1 MVAKNRLRL
10 SESLEKLT
18 RFVFA
23 RSGIASRWID
33 AGPCRVHVYDGRGKG
48 DLPTFVLLHGLS
60 ASASSFAALIMALR
74 PHVRRIIVPEL
85 PGHGFTL
92 HPGCEVNP
100 AVLESAIVTAL
111 DELLDEPAIVVGNS
125 LGGALALHYADA
137 RPDRVRGLVLLSPAG
152 ARIDDAEWD
161 VVRTAFRVGTRR
173 EARVLIDRIYH
184 RPRFVVRALAHE
196 FPTLLARPAVKEILT
211 TATNEHAVTP
221 EQLASLRMPVLFIW
235 GRSERLLPH
244 AAFEYFVAHL
254 PPHAVVERPEG
265 VGHVPQI
272 DAPERMTARLLAFAR
287 TCVAA
292 RPPAGE
298 ARAETHGGRGA
309 EGSR

>member
-1 MVAKNRLRL
+1 MFPRNRLRL

-18 RFVFA
+18 RFVFT
-23 RSGIASRWID
+23 RSGIESRWVE

-60 ASASSFAALIMALR
+60 ASASSFAALVMALR
-74 PHVRRIIVPEL
+74 PRVRRIIVPEL
-85 PGHGFTL
+85 PGHGFTD

-100 AVLESAIVTAL
+100 VLLETSMVAAL

-125 LGGALALHYADA
+125 LGGALALHYANA
-137 RPDRVRGLVLLSPAG
+137 RPEKVRGLVLLSPAG
-152 ARIDDAEWD
+152 ARIDEAEWD
-161 VVRTAFRVGTRR
+161 GVRRAFRIGTRR
-173 EARVLIDRIYH
+173 EARALIDRIYH

-196 FPTLLARPAVKEILT
+196 FPTLLARPAVTEILL

-221 EQLASLRMPVLFIW
+221 EELSSLRMPVLFVW

-244 AAFEYFVAHL
+244 AALAYFEKHL

-265 VGHVPQI
+265 VGHVPQL
-272 DAPERMTARLLAFAR
+272 DAPERITARLLAFAR
-287 TCVAA
+287 TCVSA
-292 RPPAGE
+292 RPPSDEGRE
-298 ARAETHGGRGA
+298 GTHGHRRI